1 VPTLAIIGAG
11 FMGSAHAANYAALG
25 ERVRVKAVCGR
36 SPERAA
42 RVAETVGAA
51 PATDLDAL
59 LADPEI
65 EAVDLCLP
73 TPIHREVAVRAFA
86 AGKHVFLEKPL
97 ALTLEDAEAIL
108 AAAEESGK
116 IFMVGLVLRFW
127 PEYVELVR
135 LVARGELGRPKAVGT
150 QRLSPPADWAD
161 WLRDRA
167 QSGGTAVDLMIHDFD
182 QMNALLGTPRSVYA
196 SEPEPG
202 HVHAVVE
209 YEHGSGIAEG
219 SMAMPRSYPFSS
231 GIRVLAEGGVA
242 EYAFSAAPVEGEGNI
257 GASSSA
263 RGLRLYP
270 ADGEPRVVEVESG
283 DPWGPE
289 IAYFVSC
296 LEAGRAPAHGTG
308 DQALLALKVA
318 LAANRSLASG
328 RPEAI
333 EKPGRLSP

>member
-1 VPTLAIIGAG
+1 VAPTLAIVGAG
-11 FMGSAHAANYAALG
+11 FMGSAHAANYASLG
-25 ERVRVKAVCGR
+25 DRVRVKTVVGL

-42 RVAETVGAA
+42 QVARTVDASSSVDLAA
-51 PATDLDAL
+51 VLGDS
-59 LADPEI
+59 EI
-65 EAVDLCLP
+65 DAVDICLP
-73 TPIHREVAVRAFA
+73 TPLHREAAEQAFA
-86 AGKHVFLEKPL
+86 AGKDVFLEKPL
-97 ALTLEDAEAIL
+97 ALTAEDAEAIV
-108 AAAEESGK
+108 AAAARSGS

-127 PEYVELVR
+127 PEYVALHR
-135 LVARGELGRPKAVGT
+135 LVERGDLGRPKAVFA

-202 HVHAVVE
+202 HVHALVE
-209 YEHGSGIAEG
+209 YADGGSGIAEG

-231 GIRVLAEGGVA
+231 DIRVLGERGVA

-257 GASSSA
+257 GASSSP
-263 RGLRLYP
+263 RGLRIHP
-270 ADGEPRVVEVESG
+270 VEAEMHVEEVASA

-289 IAYFVSC
+289 IEYFVSC
-296 LEAGRAPAHGTG
+296 LEQGRQPEQGTG
-308 DQALLALKVA
+308 EQALWALKVS

-328 RPEAI
+328 RPEQV
-333 EKPGRLSP
+333 